1 MLTLSLLV
9 CVASLYYF
17 VLYTG
22 HVYKL
27 FTYIT
32 FTYIQTSSD
41 SKKLKKSYGDFVL
54 IIESQPIRT
63 SINFVL
69 IIESQPIRTSIKTQS
84 EMTKE
89 IRLYV
94 YITKNRST
102 LIDVY
107 INEQ

>member
-1 MLTLSLLV
+1 MIVLTLSLLV

-63 SINFVL
+63 SI
-69 IIESQPIRTSIKTQS
+69 KTQS

-89 IRLYV
+89 IRLY
-94 YITKNRST
+94 I
-102 LIDVY
+102 Y
-107 INEQ
+107 INI

>member
-63 SINFVL
+63 SI
-69 IIESQPIRTSIKTQS
+69 KTQS